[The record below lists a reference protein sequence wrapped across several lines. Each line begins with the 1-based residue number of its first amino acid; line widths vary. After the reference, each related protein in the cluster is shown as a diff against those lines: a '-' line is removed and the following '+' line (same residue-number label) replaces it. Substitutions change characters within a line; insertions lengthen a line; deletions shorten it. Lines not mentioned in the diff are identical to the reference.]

1 MPSNNELAVLYVKI
15 QAKTDQLEKE
25 LNKIKSKSDSA
36 VGSMASGFSKVAG
49 TLGLVT
55 SAGAI
60 VDGTISLLTNSVKAF
75 VDQAKSIAKVEQ
87 AIKITGGVAG
97 YTSDELQNMAEKLS
111 DISGIDDTDIL
122 NDITAQLLT
131 FTHIA
136 GPAFDRAQQAAL
148 DLSAVLGNDLKGQ
161 TIQLGKALED
171 PIRGVA
177 ALSKAGVTFTET
189 QKENIKQ
196 LISQNNLYEAQSIIL
211 TEIEAK
217 YGGQAEAVN
226 KVDGGMANLAVSIDS
241 ISEGLGKKLLPFI
254 ETVIGGFEI
263 FLEQM
268 GLISDNK
275 LDLGT
280 KDLINELIK
289 TGATLEQINEARR
302 TYIKELKLDLQNNT
316 DEYSS
321 QGANLNSQVKVQKQ
335 ITFIQGEILKN
346 QQEYVDALADV
357 GAASGEDRKNKE
369 VILNKAKANLEAAKD
384 ELNRLNSMNDAYNG
398 IKKIQQDINSGK
410 REGLVITSSVVKL
423 TEDEQKY
430 VDGISN
436 SINNQRE
443 KIKLLKYELSKTT
456 GSGKESAEKKVILTA
471 NIKDLQEKLNADEI
485 KIGLRAPEVPSLSE
499 MVNEDIKNTDT
510 DAFDLEVAEADISK
524 YNKIKETHQDFLNTM
539 SAANDTAYQKRKEIL
554 DQELEDRIAAAE
566 GEYDANAIIEE
577 AKAIHDEKMI
587 RLEKERADGMQEI
600 REAELEGAKEV
611 ADAMSTIEQGLA
623 AVFGEQ
629 SAVYKI
635 AAGVQAVIATYLAA
649 SKALAEVP
657 FPLNFVAAAS
667 VTAAGLA
674 NVAKIAS
681 AHYGGTF
688 VNGQKVAGYAMGGD
702 FIVPPGYPQDSYPI
716 MVESGERVTVTPRTA
731 VQSQNISLN
740 DERIVS
746 ALAAVNR
753 NLINLDRRVTS
764 VEIDGK
770 SLAKVIVKNIN
781 EFNQAGYD
789 TSQII

>member
-1 MPSNNELAVLYVKI
+1 MPSNNELATLYVKI

-196 LISQNNLYEAQSIIL
+196 LISQNDLYEAQSIIL

-280 KDLINELIK
+280 KDIINELIK

-302 TYIKELKLDLQNNT
+302 TYIKELKLDLQKNT

-384 ELNRLNSMNDAYNG
+384 ELNRLNSLNDAYNG

-430 VDGISN
+430 VDDISN

-443 KIKLLKYELSKTT
+443 KIKLLKNELSKTT

-485 KIGLRAPEVPSLSE
+485 KIGLRAPNIAD
-499 MVNEDIKNTDT
+499 MVNEDIKNTNT
-510 DAFDLEVAEADISK
+510 DEFDLEVADADISK
-524 YNKIKETHQDFLNTM
+524 YNKIKETHQDFLDTM
-539 SAANDTAYQKRKEIL
+539 SAANDTAYQKRKEII
-554 DQELEDRIAAAE
+554 DQELEDRIKAAE

-587 RLEKERADGMQEI
+587 RLDQERADGMQEI
-600 REAELEGAKEV
+600 RDAELEGAQAL
-611 ADAMSTIEQGLA
+611 ADGLGIIEQGLA
-623 AVFGEQ
+623 ALFGEQ

-635 AAGVQAVIATYLAA
+635 TAGVQAVIATYLAA
-649 SKALAEVP
+649 TKALAEVP